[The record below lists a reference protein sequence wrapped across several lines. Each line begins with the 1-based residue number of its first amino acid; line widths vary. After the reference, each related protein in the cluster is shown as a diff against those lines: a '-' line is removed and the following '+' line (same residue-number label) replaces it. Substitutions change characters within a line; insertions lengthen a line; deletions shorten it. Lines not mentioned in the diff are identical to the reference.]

1 MFAVQLINLTALYLP
16 LYLPSLSQPSSQ
28 YLVKLTQSQ
37 QSSCDAPCHP
47 TGTFSSWRPGSRTTR
62 RSTFGCG
69 TIADRSDGRGC
80 VTCCGACQTTTF
92 LWSSLSCYDPLQ
104 TSLFLE
110 VLSVV
115 HAKTGGTGYDTAH
128 CTHTTDPPSTS
139 TSTSTAQHSTS
150 LAERQAGG
158 DAAIP
163 DCRDS

>member
-1 MFAVQLINLTALYLP
+1 MWIDLRSATHQSDSALP
-16 LYLPSLSQPSSQ
+16 PSLLHPPTSTTIVIV
-28 YLVKLTQSQ
+28 LGKLTQSQ
-37 QSSCDAPCHP
+37 QSSCDVPCRP

-62 RSTFGCG
+62 RSTFECG

-128 CTHTTDPPSTS
+128 GTHATDPPSTS
-139 TSTSTAQHSTS
+139 MTRAQHKPG
-150 LAERQAGG
+150 E
-158 DAAIP
+158 AAS
-163 DCRDS
+163 RR